1 MKVAQEIDV
10 DNTTIIVNEQNQLES
25 QVVIEEVAGLTM
37 PVTLSK
43 DGKSY
48 PVSKVGKLTG
58 TDWLVFQ
65 VGGALE
71 TVPTPPTTEP
81 NPTPTKETI
90 RIPTSVLVKDM
101 SDDTHITMG
110 QHKHR
115 IAYVLT
121 PENSAEFKSGTTR
134 SNAVLTFNM
143 DGGSRNGGIKTT
155 KNVTLPTNA
164 NGEFEL
170 HIDYVSSTNDSEIES
185 VIPSGAITV
194 ETEDKIYM
202 YELVSPVTV
211 VNYGEMYPPPSFTA
225 ELDCGNYTWTEETD
239 EQGAYLL
246 GTATQPATI
255 TVVPTN
261 FTADDV
267 SDIQLSS
274 DYGTPTERNG
284 LVITLSSEQ
293 YADVGAT
300 SYPIGDAVVV
310 VFNNGKELRHD
321 IRLECPIT
329 K

>member
-1 MKVAQEIDV
+1 MKVCQEIDV
-10 DNTTIIVNEQNQLES
+10 DNVTIIVNPQNKLES
-25 QVVIEEVAGLTM
+25 HVVIEEVAGLTM

-65 VGGALE
+65 VQE
-71 TVPTPPTTEP
+71 FIPP
-81 NPTPTKETI
+81 PTKETI
-90 RIPTSVLVKDM
+90 RIPTSVFVRDM
-101 SDDTHITMG
+101 SNNTHDWAG
-110 QHKHR
+110 EHKHH

-121 PENSAEFKSGTTR
+121 PENNAEFKTGTVS

-143 DGGSRNGGIKTT
+143 LSSISRYQTT
-155 KNVTLPTNA
+155 KDVTLPTNA
-164 NGEFEL
+164 KGEFEL
-170 HIDYVSSTNDSEIES
+170 HINYISSDITSEIES

-211 VNYGEMYPPPSFTA
+211 VNIGEMYPPPSFTA

-239 EQGAYLL
+239 DQGQYLL

-267 SDIQLSS
+267 SDIQLVP
-274 DYGTPTERNG
+274 DYMSVERNG
-284 LVITLSSEQ
+284 LVLTLSSET
-293 YADVGAT
+293 YADVGET
-300 SYPIGDAVVV
+300 SHLIGEAIKV
-310 VFNNGKELRHD
+310 VFNNGTEIRQD
-321 IRLECPIT
+321 IRSECPIT
-329 K
+329 KSA